1 MSDSG
6 IPARLRKSNVGLDPS
21 RFPGPLEP
29 RQPTVSTNQ
38 RRHNKPV
45 DATAS
50 SSLVRATSTAPPHHL
65 LRCAGMKMI
74 AKGVIPD
81 GEKPARCRRDEVGV
95 VCSGTP
101 AAVLIDRIATRRT
114 GVGSRVALRLLIA
127 GPGESLTGGGRG
139 ACCIASR
146 LIERL
151 VWAERSLRSPF
162 WNCGI
167 RRFHPTNEGT
177 TSRWMRRREAP

>member
-1 MSDSG
+1 
-6 IPARLRKSNVGLDPS
+6 
-21 RFPGPLEP
+21 
-29 RQPTVSTNQ
+29 
-38 RRHNKPV
+38 
-45 DATAS
+45 
-50 SSLVRATSTAPPHHL
+50 
-65 LRCAGMKMI
+65 MI
-74 AKGVIPD
+74 AKSVIPD
-81 GEKPARCRRDEVGV
+81 GENPARCRLDEVGV

-101 AAVLIDRIATRRT
+101 TTVLIGRIATRRT

-127 GPGESLTGGGRG
+127 GPGENLTGGDQD
-139 ACCIASR
+139 ACSNASR
-146 LIERL
+146 LIERP